1 MLSKVKALSKF
12 TQISSRNAVLPLN
25 GASKY
30 FFSASSSSSY
40 EGGLESQVGGKSNV
54 YPHQTSRGTQEQSES
69 RTFTQSQGINSTDYI
84 MKLHNQL
91 QNEKSIPS
99 FLKASDFLTERHL
112 GPNDK
117 EINLMLKELNLKSLD
132 ELMKQTIPEKVMDP
146 EPYKHEKGGVPE
158 AVSEK
163 LLLEKIT
170 LLAQKNEL
178 YKCYI
183 GGGYYDTITPEV
195 IKRNVLENPNWYTA
209 YTPYQAEISQGRLET
224 LLNYQTLVCELTGL
238 ENANSSLLDEG
249 TACAEA
255 MVMSFANSNQ
265 KKNTFFVSS
274 NVFPQSLEVIK
285 TRAENAGIKLVV
297 GDPETFDFSTI
308 AEELGGILFQSP
320 DVYGVLHNYTD
331 LIKQLKSQVEDLTI
345 VIASDPLALTKT
357 VTPGEMGAD
366 IAVGSTQRFGVPMG
380 FGGPHAAFM
389 VAKASMVRKI
399 PGRIIG
405 VSKDSFGNK
414 AYRLTLQ
421 TREQHIKREKATS
434 NICTAQVLLA
444 NISALYAI
452 YHGKQGLEAI
462 AHRVNALTQ
471 ILAHELNTLGYTLK
485 TKDNEYFDT
494 LALSLDKNE
503 VERLLAHFREHSI
516 NLGKINDQ
524 LVRVSLNEN
533 TTLDDVRELVSIFGK
548 FKGKKVNTDGL
559 FVNAEQ
565 LVKSYNSSLKRNN
578 TEYLNQ
584 EIFNSIHSEHQMLR
598 YMHMLI
604 SKDIS
609 LTKSMIPL
617 GSCTMKLNATTEMRT
632 IGIPELSLLHPFTP
646 KEQTQG
652 YLELL
657 DILKQMLRSITKFD
671 EFSLQPN
678 SGAQGEYAGL
688 STIIAYHKATG
699 QAHRTVCLIPQ
710 SAHGTNPASA
720 VMCGM
725 KVVVV
730 KSDGN
735 GNVDLVDLKAKA
747 EEHKDKLGALMITYP
762 STHGIYEP
770 GVIEACKI
778 VHKNGGQVYMDGAN
792 MNAQVGW
799 TSPAFLGADVCHL
812 NMHKTFCIPHGGG
825 GPGMGPIGVRAH
837 LAPYLPCNSYYDK
850 TAENSGAV
858 SAAPY
863 GSASILPISI
873 AYIWGLGQDGLRKAT
888 AVGILAANYLVERLS
903 SHYKILYRG
912 QNGRVAHEFILDI
925 RPIKAACGI
934 TEEDITKRL
943 ADYGFHAP
951 TVSFPVP
958 GTIMVEPT
966 ESEDKAELD
975 RFAESLIK
983 IREEIK
989 KVEDGVW
996 DKKDNPLKN
1005 APHPADHVN
1014 ASSWNHC
1021 YSREEAAYPLAW
1033 IKTRGKYW
1041 PPVGRVDNA
1050 FGDRNLVCTCE
1061 PTSEYF

>member
-1 MLSKVKALSKF
+1 MLSKVKVFSKIA
-12 TQISSRNAVLPLN
+12 QISSRNAILPLN
-25 GASKY
+25 NSGRY
-30 FFSASSSSSY
+30 FFAASSASNY
-40 EGGLESQVGGKSNV
+40 DAGLETQTGSKPNV
-54 YPHQTSRGTQEQSES
+54 FAHPSTRGTQEQTET
-69 RTFTQSQGINSTDYI
+69 RTFTQGQGVVNADYV

-91 QNEKSIPS
+91 QNEKSIPAY
-99 FLKASDFLTERHL
+99 LKASDYLTERHL

-117 EINLMLKELNLKSLD
+117 EINLMLRELQLKSLD
-132 ELMKQTIPEKVMDP
+132 DLMKSTIPEKVMDP

-158 AVSEK
+158 AVPEK
-163 LLLEKIT
+163 LLLEKLT

-255 MVMSFANSNQ
+255 MVMSFATSNQ
-265 KKNTFFVSS
+265 KKNIFFVSN
-274 NVFPQSLEVIK
+274 NVFPQSLEVLK

-297 GDPETFDFSTI
+297 GDPRTFNFASI
-308 AEELGGILFQSP
+308 AEELGGVLLQTP
-320 DVYGVLHNYTD
+320 DMYGVLHNYTEM
-331 LIKQLKSQVEDLTI
+331 IKQLKGQVDDLTV
-345 VIASDPLALTKT
+345 VIACDPLALTKT

-405 VSKDSFGNK
+405 VSKDAFGNR

-471 ILAHELNTLGYTLK
+471 VLAYQLTTLGYTLR
-485 TKDNEYFDT
+485 TKDVEYFDT
-494 LALSLDKNE
+494 LALNLDKSE
-503 VERLLAHFREHSI
+503 VERLLKHFRDHSI
-516 NLGKINDQ
+516 NLGKIDEQ
-524 LVRVSLNEN
+524 SVRVSLSEN
-533 TTLDDVRELVSIFGK
+533 TTLDDVRELVSIFAE
-548 FKGKKVNTDGL
+548 FKGKKVSNDL
-559 FVNAEQ
+559 FGNVEQ
-565 LVKSYNSSLKRNN
+565 IVKKHDSSLQRNN
-578 TEYLNQ
+578 TQYLQQ
-584 EIFNSIHSEHQMLR
+584 EVFNSIHSEHQMLR

-632 IGIPELSLLHPFTP
+632 ISIPELSLLHPFTP

-688 STIIAYHKATG
+688 STIIAYLKSQG
-699 QAHRTVCLIPQ
+699 QAHRNICLIPQ

-730 KSDGN
+730 KSDAD

-762 STHGIYEP
+762 STHGVYEP

-825 GPGMGPIGVRAH
+825 GPGMGPIGVKAH
-837 LAPYLPCNSYYDK
+837 LAPYLPLNSYYDK
-850 TAENSGAV
+850 TAANSGAV

-873 AYIWGLGQDGLRKAT
+873 AYIWGLGKDGLRKAT
-888 AVGILAANYLVERLS
+888 AVGILAANYMAERLKN
-903 SHYKILYRG
+903 HYKILYKG
-912 QNGRVAHEFILDI
+912 QNGRVAHEFIIDI
-925 RPIKAACGI
+925 RPIKAACGV
-934 TEEDITKRL
+934 TEEDIAKRL

-958 GTIMVEPT
+958 GTIMIEPT

-975 RFAESLIK
+975 RFADSLIK

-989 KVEDGVW
+989 KIEDGVW

-1014 ASSWNHC
+1014 ASTWDHC
-1021 YSREEAAYPLAW
+1021 YTREEAAYPLPW
-1033 IKTRGKYW
+1033 VKTRGKYW

-1061 PTSEYF
+1061 PTSDYF